1 MSVETESGAPGQ
13 YTGPLMVSSYDT
25 LRFDVRAIIDLIRQ
39 RIILFS
45 LLFALVLTPF
55 VLWAVFTPDSYDGS
69 VVVAPVSDAQIGG
82 GLSSLVGGLGG
93 LSSFNFWGAGS
104 QMKNEALATLN
115 SRELLSNFIIEK
127 NALPQ
132 IFGNLYNWDTM
143 DWEVD
148 DPEDIPTVADGV
160 RAMKNR
166 KLKVD
171 NDLVTGMVTVRVRD
185 VSPERAAN
193 WANELVARANQ
204 VVRDRTINETRQQI
218 AYLEEQVAKTPL
230 VELQQAIYRLLEQQ
244 YKKIMVAE
252 VTEQYALRVIDPAVP
267 ADLDDPAAPS
277 RLLIIFFGLVLASIF
292 ATGTTLLWGV
302 LRQK

>member
-1 MSVETESGAPGQ
+1 MSVETESGAPQ
-13 YTGPLMVSSYDT
+13 PYAGPLMVSSYDT

-39 RIILFS
+39 RIIMFS
-45 LLFALVLTPF
+45 LLFLLVLTPF
-55 VLWAVFTPDSYDGS
+55 VLWAFLTPDTYDGS

-82 GLSSLVGGLGG
+82 GLSSLAGLGG

-115 SRELLSNFIIEK
+115 SRDLLSDFITEK

-132 IFGNLYNWDTM
+132 IFGNLYTM

-148 DPEDIPTVADGV
+148 DPEDIPTLADGV
-160 RAMKNR
+160 RVMKNR

-185 VSPERAAN
+185 VNPQRAAD
-193 WANELVARANQ
+193 WANELVARANR

-277 RLLIIFFGLVLASIF
+277 RVLIVFFGLVLGSIF